1 MGTQAVCQQPS
12 SQPGLRLLRRAARTR
27 HEQCRYTEELRGRS
41 ELPLPVCGH
50 EEWGH
55 MCTAAN
61 SSPFAAERP
70 GTSQGRWLL
79 LLLFGALKA
88 Y

>member
-1 MGTQAVCQQPS
+1 
-12 SQPGLRLLRRAARTR
+12 
-27 HEQCRYTEELRGRS
+27 
-41 ELPLPVCGH
+41 
-50 EEWGH
+50 

-70 GTSQGRWLL
+70 CRWLL

-88 Y
+88 YFN